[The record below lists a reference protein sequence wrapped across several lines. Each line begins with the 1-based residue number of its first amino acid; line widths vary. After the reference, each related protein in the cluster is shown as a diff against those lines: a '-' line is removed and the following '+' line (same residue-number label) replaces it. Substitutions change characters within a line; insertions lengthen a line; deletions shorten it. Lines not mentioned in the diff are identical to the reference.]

1 MKVYKFGGA
10 SVRSAEGVKNLK
22 YIVEDERNGLFI
34 IVSAMGKTTN
44 ALEVVVDHF
53 MAGRR
58 QEALKEWAT
67 VEAYHATILEGL
79 GLSAGEKSPVQLAP
93 SCVQKLYD
101 DIRAILTNETPT
113 ESEFEKWYDA
123 IVSYGE
129 LVSTS
134 IISEYLNAAG
144 VPNRWVDMRRALV
157 TDEKFKYANVDMD
170 ASTVKLRE
178 AVAGDSKN
186 PNDPAPQIFIGQG
199 FIGATPKGET
209 TTLGREGSDYSAAV
223 VASILDADSVAIWKD
238 VIGVLNADPK
248 IFPESTF
255 IPELT
260 YLDAIELAFSGAQ
273 IIHPK
278 TIKPL
283 QNKNIPLYVRPFGDK
298 MASGSVIR
306 GEIAAPI
313 EVPILILKR
322 GQVLMQIRPRDYSF
336 VLEEKL
342 GEIFKIFE
350 TYNVKVN
357 LVQTSAVNMS
367 LSIDKTRRLDELT
380 RALEGHGFFVTRDED
395 MELLTIRGYTELYLE
410 RYSRVPGIYLAQRTR
425 KILRLMRKAGT
436 PAAI

>member
-22 YIVEDERNGLFI
+22 YIVEDERGGLFI

-44 ALEVVVDHF
+44 SLEVVVDHF
-53 MAGRR
+53 MAGHR
-58 QEALKEWAT
+58 QEALKEFAAI
-67 VEAYHATILEGL
+67 EAYHATIIAGLFEG
-79 GLSAGEKSPVQLAP
+79 GKTPAAVQA
-93 SCVQKLYD
+93 LYD
-101 DIRAILTNETPT
+101 EARAMIMNETPA
-113 ESEFEKWYDA
+113 ERDFEKWYDA

-129 LVSTS
+129 LISTT
-134 IISEYLNAAG
+134 IISEYLNEAG
-144 VPNRWVDMRRALV
+144 VRNLWVDMRQAIV
-157 TDEKFKYANVDMD
+157 TDERFKYAGVDMK
-170 ASTVKLRE
+170 ASGERLRKM
-178 AVAGDSKN
+178 VAQGATEGVDV
-186 PNDPAPQIFIGQG
+186 FVGQG
-199 FIGATPKGET
+199 FIGATPAGDT

-260 YLDAIELAFSGAQ
+260 YLDAVELAFSGAQ

-298 MASGSVIR
+298 FASGSVIR

-342 GEIFKIFE
+342 GDIFAILEKFN
-350 TYNVKVN
+350 TKVN
-357 LVQTSAVNMS
+357 LVQTSAISMS
-367 LSIDKTRRLDELT
+367 LSIDRTRRLGELVA
-380 RALEGHGFFVTRDED
+380 ALEGHGFFVTFDEG
-395 MELLTIRGYTELYLE
+395 MELLTIRGYTDPYLE
-410 RYSRVPGIYLAQRTR
+410 RYSRVPGIFLAQRTR
-425 KILRLMRKAGT
+425 KILRLVRKET
-436 PAAI
+436 V

>member
-10 SVRSAEGVKNLK
+10 SVRSAEGVRNLK
-22 YIVEDERNGLFI
+22 YIVEGETGGLFI

-44 ALEVVVDHF
+44 ALEKVVDSF
-53 MAGRR
+53 MAGQRD
-58 QEALKEWAT
+58 EALAQFEES
-67 VEAYHATILEGL
+67 VAYHNGIIAGL
-79 GLSAGEKSPVQLAP
+79 FDQGHTPAAV
-93 SCVQKLYD
+93 VKLYD
-101 DIRAILTNETPT
+101 EVRVILSGETPT
-113 ESEFEKWYDA
+113 EREFERWYDA

-129 LVSTS
+129 LISTT
-134 IISEYLNAAG
+134 IISEFLNAGG
-144 VPNRWVDMRRALV
+144 VANKWVDMRKCFV
-157 TDEKFKYANVDMD
+157 TDDRFKYANVDME
-170 ASTVKLRE
+170 ASGVRLRE
-178 AVAGDSKN
+178 EITGTGVDV
-186 PNDPAPQIFIGQG
+186 FVGQG
-199 FIGATPKGET
+199 FIGATRDGRT

-298 MASGSVIR
+298 FASGSVIK
-306 GEIAAPI
+306 GEISTPI

-336 VLEEKL
+336 VLEEKV
-342 GEIFKIFE
+342 GDIFAIFE
-350 TYNVKVN
+350 RFNIKVN

-367 LSIDKTRRLDELT
+367 VSIDRTRRLDELA
-380 RALEGHGFFVTRDED
+380 RALESNGFFVQYHMG
-395 MELLTIRGYTELYLE
+395 MELLTIRGYTPAYLE
-410 RYSRVPGIYLAQRTR
+410 RYGRGPGVFLAQRTR
-425 KILRLMRKAGT
+425 KILRLVREEME
-436 PAAI
+436 

>member
-1 MKVYKFGGA
+1 M
-10 SVRSAEGVKNLK
+10 K
-22 YIVEDERNGLFI
+22 YIVEDENDKLFI

-53 MAGRR
+53 MAGRKN
-58 QEALKEWAT
+58 EALDEFAKIEQ
-67 VEAYHATILEGL
+67 YHAGIIDDLFEGR
-79 GLSAGEKSPVQLAP
+79 GTPEG
-93 SCVQKLYD
+93 VQKLYD
-101 DIRAILTNETPT
+101 EFRAIINNEKPS
-113 ESEFEKWYDA
+113 ESEFERWYDA

-129 LVSTS
+129 LISTA
-134 IISEYLNAAG
+134 IISEFLNSAG
-144 VPNRWVDMRRALV
+144 VANEWVDMRRAMV
-157 TDEKFKYANVDMD
+157 TDHRFKYANVDME
-170 ASTVKLRE
+170 ASGERLRGIVAASPVK
-178 AVAGDSKN
+178 
-186 PNDPAPQIFIGQG
+186 IFVGQG
-199 FIGATPKGET
+199 FIGATPEGQT

-298 MASGSVIR
+298 FAPGSVIR
-306 GEIAAPI
+306 GQIAAPI

-322 GQVLMQIRPRDYSF
+322 GQVSMQIRPRDYSF

-342 GEIFKIFE
+342 GDIFAILE
-350 TYNVKVN
+350 TYNIKVN

-367 LSIDKTRRLDELT
+367 LVIDKTRRLDELVK
-380 RALEGHGFFVTRDED
+380 ALETSGFYVEHEEGV
-395 MELLTIRGYTELYLE
+395 ELLTIRGYTEPYLE
-410 RYSRVPGIYLAQRTR
+410 KYSRVPGIRLAQRTAS
-425 KILRLMRKAGT
+425 ILRLVRKEV
-436 PAAI
+436 I

>member
-22 YIVEDERNGLFI
+22 YIVEDERGGLFI

-44 ALEVVVDHF
+44 ALEVVIDHF
-53 MAGRR
+53 MAGRKD
-58 QEALKEWAT
+58 EAIKEFAA
-67 VEAYHATILEGL
+67 VEQYHAGILEGL
-79 GLSAGEKSPVQLAP
+79 GLREDNNSPVRLAPAAVQRLYDEVRATIAGE
-93 SCVQKLYD
+93 
-101 DIRAILTNETPT
+101 TPQ
-113 ESEFEKWYDA
+113 EKDFERWYDFL
-123 IVSYGE
+123 VSYGE
-129 LVSTS
+129 LISTT
-134 IISEYLNAAG
+134 IISEYLGSAG
-144 VPNRWVDMRRALV
+144 VRNRWVDMRKAFV
-157 TDEKFKYANVDMD
+157 TDDRFKYANVDMK
-170 ASTVKLRE
+170 ASGERLR
-178 AVAGDSKN
+178 AVVAEGAADGI
-186 PNDPAPQIFIGQG
+186 DVFVGQG

-223 VASILDADSVAIWKD
+223 VASVLDADSVAIWKD

-260 YLDAIELAFSGAQ
+260 YLDAVELAFSGAQ

-283 QNKNIPLYVRPFGDK
+283 QNKNIPLHVRPFGDK
-298 MASGSVIR
+298 FASGSVIR

-342 GEIFKIFE
+342 GDIFAVLERFN
-350 TYNVKVN
+350 TKVN
-357 LVQTSAVNMS
+357 LVQTSAISMS
-367 LSIDKTRRLDELT
+367 LSIDRTRRLDELV
-380 RALEGHGFFVTRDED
+380 RALEGHGFFVTYDEG
-395 MELLTIRGYTELYLE
+395 MEMLTIRGYTEPYLE
-410 RYSRVPGIYLAQRTR
+410 RYSRVPGIHLAQRTR
-425 KILRLMRKAGT
+425 KILRLVRKET
-436 PAAI
+436 V

>member
-22 YIVEDERNGLFI
+22 YIVEDERGGLFI

-44 ALEVVVDHF
+44 ALEVVIDHF
-53 MAGRR
+53 MAGRKD
-58 QEALKEWAT
+58 EAIREFAA
-67 VEAYHATILEGL
+67 VETYHAGIIEGL
-79 GLSAGEKSPVQLAP
+79 FEGGKTPAA
-93 SCVQKLYD
+93 VQKLYD
-101 DIRAILTNETPT
+101 EVRTIIEKETPT
-113 ESEFEKWYDA
+113 ENDFEKWYDA

-129 LVSTS
+129 LISTR
-134 IISEYLNAAG
+134 IISEYLAAAG
-144 VPNRWVDMRRALV
+144 VANLWVDMRLAMV
-157 TDEKFKYANVDMD
+157 TDDRFKYANVDMA
-170 ASTVKLRE
+170 ASGDRLRKI
-178 AVAGDSKN
+178 VAQT
-186 PNDPAPQIFIGQG
+186 PVEVFVGQG
-199 FIGATPKGET
+199 FIGATPAGET

-223 VASILDADSVAIWKD
+223 VASVLDAESVAIWKD

-260 YLDAIELAFSGAQ
+260 YLDAVELAFSGAQ

-283 QNKNIPLYVRPFGDK
+283 QNKNIPLHVRPFGDK
-298 MASGSVIR
+298 FASGSVIR
-306 GEIAAPI
+306 GQIAAPI

-342 GEIFKIFE
+342 GDIFAILERFN
-350 TYNVKVN
+350 TKVN
-357 LVQTSAVNMS
+357 LVQTSAISMS
-367 LSIDKTRRLDELT
+367 LSIDRTRRLDELV
-380 RALEGHGFFVTRDED
+380 RELESRGFFVTYDEG
-395 MELLTIRGYTELYLE
+395 MEMLTIRGYTLPYLE

-425 KILRLMRKAGT
+425 KILRLVRKET
-436 PAAI
+436 V